1 MPLNQSINTEYSLS
15 MGIPFMAQVMVGLGV
30 PLALQ
35 IKLPLSLGA
44 STRFLGALIQY
55 GAAGRGT
62 GEHKASR
69 WLGY

>member
-1 MPLNQSINTEYSLS
+1 
-15 MGIPFMAQVMVGLGV
+15 MAQVMVGLGV

-44 STRFLGALIQY
+44 STRFLGVLIQY

-62 GEHKASR
+62 WEHKASR
-69 WLGY
+69 WSGY